1 MERSIELGFLGGAN
15 DKEPACQ
22 CRRRKRP
29 GLILGWEDSLEES
42 TPTRP
47 SILAWRIPWTEEPR
61 GATAHRAAK
70 SQTRPRRLSAHI
82 HRASAASRLSGHPQG
97 QRGFSARWGWRH
109 SPTCIPFFLL
119 LSYPR
124 LSALLALTL
133 RTILKY
139 LPGCLRMHSQ
149 V

>member
-97 QRGFSARWGWRH
+97 QRGFSGLSGHPQGQRGFSAKWASTGPAR
-109 SPTCIPFFLL
+109 LL
-119 LSYPR
+119 LAKWASTGPAR
-124 LSALLALTL
+124 LL
-133 RTILKY
+133 
-139 LPGCLRMHSQ
+139 G
-149 V
+149 